1 MYEKYFSSLSEAR
14 TYLLGRISHRAI
26 VKLINSYGDKLAIP
40 DESYFLSVDKNLYGE
55 YNRIINAYALLFL
68 RVQDAVS
75 GNKSNAVKADGRLS
89 AGIVTSGL
97 ALAKNF
103 LDRYVI
109 REYMSEQ
116 NITVYRTK
124 NPLLTKPLSVLEKK
138 ILTKFDSLLVSG
150 KISRSEYDTSVQA
163 YNDFIL
169 HLMIYR
175 DYGKNTLSKERAIA
189 AMKIFLATYKK

>member
-14 TYLLGRISHRAI
+14 EYLLGRISHRAI

-40 DESYFLSVDKNLYGE
+40 DESYFLSVDQNLYGE

-75 GNKSNAVKADGRLS
+75 GNKSDAVKADGRIS

-163 YNDFIL
+163 YDDFIL

>member
-14 TYLLGRISHRAI
+14 AYLLGRISHRAI
-26 VKLINSYGDKLAIP
+26 VKLINSYGDKLVIP
-40 DESYFLSVDKNLYGE
+40 DESYFLSVDQNLYGE
-55 YNRIINAYALLFL
+55 YNRIINAYTLLFL

-75 GNKSNAVKADGRLS
+75 GNRSDMVKSDGRFS

-124 NPLLTKPLSVLEKK
+124 NPLLIKPLSILEKK
-138 ILTKFDSLLVSG
+138 ILTKFDSLLTSG
-150 KISRSEYDTSVQA
+150 KISRSEYDT
-163 YNDFIL
+163 
-169 HLMIYR
+169 
-175 DYGKNTLSKERAIA
+175 
-189 AMKIFLATYKK
+189 